1 VTGGNLSKALDIA
14 KTIAGSAPNV
24 IKDIIERHFPFWNIS
39 RRALDVYISEI
50 EKSSA
55 SKEVKAWQ
63 ILHAKQDFKKLANI
77 KSVLE
82 IAAEERLR
90 YRERLLR

>member
-1 VTGGNLSKALDIA
+1 MDHI
-14 KTIAGSAPNV
+14 IHNV

-77 KSVLE
+77 KSVFGNCSRSN
-82 IAAEERLR
+82 IAKE
-90 YRERLLR
+90 